1 MNMNGIFN
9 WAFNFQVPT
18 TWLGSQN
25 LILVYEQDIIMVY
38 DQEILIKII
47 SSK

>member
-1 MNMNGIFN
+1 M
-9 WAFNFQVPT
+9 
-18 TWLGSQN
+18 WLGSQN

-47 SSK
+47 SSE